1 MDIYSIGEMVI
12 DFIPGEE
19 KGSYIRNAGGAPAN
33 VAIAAARNGLET
45 GMCCKVGE
53 DDFGKFL
60 METLKKEG
68 VRVMCRKRCEEA
80 TTTMAFVSLKD
91 DGERTFTFARKPGAD
106 MFLKEFE
113 VQEEDIAA
121 SRVVH
126 AGSCSL
132 SAEPVAS
139 ATRKALRLGHE
150 MGKLVSFDI
159 NYRNLMWKDDKA
171 SCAKA
176 VDEILSFVDIL
187 KISEEEV
194 DMVGGEENIENLMK
208 EKNLT
213 AVILTLGSKGAQVF
227 FGNSIFTVGGRTV
240 KAVDATGA
248 GDAFWG
254 GFLSSLLLQGVTRPE
269 EITEPILRKAMEY
282 GNISGAL
289 CVQKKGA
296 ISSLPTREEIEE
308 IIRSESL

>member
-60 METLKKEG
+60 MEILKNEG
-68 VRVMCRKRCEEA
+68 VRVMCGKRCEEA

-176 VDEILSFVDIL
+176 VDEILGFVDIL

-194 DMVGGEENIENLMK
+194 DMVGSEDNIETLMK

-227 FGNSIFTVGGRTV
+227 FGKSIFTVGGRTV

-308 IIRSESL
+308 IIRSESV

>member
-60 METLKKEG
+60 METLKNEG
-68 VRVMCRKRCEEA
+68 VRVMCGKRCEEA
-80 TTTMAFVSLKD
+80 TTTMAFVSLKA

-176 VDEILSFVDIL
+176 VDEILGFVDIL

-194 DMVGGEENIENLMK
+194 DMVGGEDNIETLMK

-213 AVILTLGSKGAQVF
+213 AVILTLGSKGAPVF
-227 FGNSIFTVGGRTV
+227 FGNSIFTVGGRPV

-308 IIRSESL
+308 IIRSESV

>member
-68 VRVMCRKRCEEA
+68 
-80 TTTMAFVSLKD
+80 
-91 DGERTFTFARKPGAD
+91 
-106 MFLKEFE
+106 
-113 VQEEDIAA
+113 
-121 SRVVH
+121 
-126 AGSCSL
+126 
-132 SAEPVAS
+132 
-139 ATRKALRLGHE
+139 
-150 MGKLVSFDI
+150 
-159 NYRNLMWKDDKA
+159 
-171 SCAKA
+171 
-176 VDEILSFVDIL
+176 
-187 KISEEEV
+187 
-194 DMVGGEENIENLMK
+194 
-208 EKNLT
+208 
-213 AVILTLGSKGAQVF
+213 AQVF

-240 KAVDATGA
+240 KAVDATEA

-269 EITEPILRKAMEY
+269 ETQNRSSGNNGISEIFPEHCVYRKKER
-282 GNISGAL
+282 SHPFL
-289 CVQKKGA
+289 QEKRSKK
-296 ISSLPTREEIEE
+296 S
-308 IIRSESL
+308 

>member
-121 SRVVH
+121 FRVVH

-139 ATRKALRLGHE
+139 ATRKALRL
-150 MGKLVSFDI
+150 
-159 NYRNLMWKDDKA
+159 
-171 SCAKA
+171 
-176 VDEILSFVDIL
+176 
-187 KISEEEV
+187 
-194 DMVGGEENIENLMK
+194 
-208 EKNLT
+208 
-213 AVILTLGSKGAQVF
+213 
-227 FGNSIFTVGGRTV
+227 
-240 KAVDATGA
+240 
-248 GDAFWG
+248 
-254 GFLSSLLLQGVTRPE
+254 
-269 EITEPILRKAMEY
+269 EP
-282 GNISGAL
+282 
-289 CVQKKGA
+289 
-296 ISSLPTREEIEE
+296 
-308 IIRSESL
+308 